1 MPRRLYRS
9 AAARNGYPGENSARA
24 AQSAMR
30 RQPLRLIAP
39 CRPMPYG
46 FSRLGTTAGVSLLEL
61 VVVVAIVGVLLAI
74 SLPSLQTSLKSAHL
88 SAATSSVTG
97 AIQSTRFK
105 AVVSGCNYTIAFSQ
119 TNTTYQVAGQTL
131 SGTPPTCATTYTNVG
146 SALPWSTSGDVKLLA
161 STTLQFNPNGI
172 VSLSSGGS
180 SPCTNGVAC
189 LKLSNGT
196 VATNTIIVSGV
207 GNVTVTSP

>member
-1 MPRRLYRS
+1 MPLVTDIQARTLRARRDR
-9 AAARNGYPGENSARA
+9 PRA
-24 AQSAMR
+24 G
-30 RQPLRLIAP
+30 QPLRPIT
-39 CRPMPYG
+39 MYG
-46 FSRLGTTAGVSLLEL
+46 FSRLGTTAGTSLLEL
-61 VVVVAIVGVLLAI
+61 MVVVGIVGVMLAI
-74 SLPSLQTSLKSAHL
+74 ALPSLRTSLKSAHL
-88 SAATSSVTG
+88 SAATSAVTG

-105 AVVSGCNYTIAFSQ
+105 SIVSGCNYSHRLFPDQHHLPDYRADSIGA
-119 TNTTYQVAGQTL
+119 
-131 SGTPPTCATTYTNVG
+131 PPTCAATYSNVG

-161 STTLQFNPNGI
+161 STTLQFSPNGI

-180 SPCTNGVAC
+180 SPCARVAC